1 MTPAKL
7 FFFYATC
14 LFRVSRAS
22 DLVLAVATYS
32 KHHFMLNV
40 SRNTWRKGL
49 FTIVSTES
57 EGVEHVLEEQAHANE
72 LWVAGPDGTGY
83 GWETKGGNKAE
94 QRCTGVLRV
103 ANATAG
109 LYNWILGGDDDV
121 VWLLDNVKQLVLRLD
136 ANKPYFITDGFL
148 NDVWTACALLHE
160 VSAPLRTGDCV
171 RAKATQPCTRAE
183 LERPDVCRSDL
194 LRGKQPGTW
203 TAGGVQMGAYGNA
216 GYIVSR
222 ALMRSISLED
232 WMACEQCNTSRFNCM
247 YGADFRIGECF
258 LAFGANG
265 AGIGPTLP
273 TLDGIRVFGH
283 DLLQLQGLAEGV
295 VASGN
300 CDASCIAVLNTVVS
314 VSISEHAMSRQDYEA
329 KLRHFHDVYKR
340 AKLVLQRTIKRRVP
354 NLAPGVSPFSFDVAT
369 DPFLLSTVEPTPG
382 ERLLPAPFMSN
393 YRECMR
399 DPLNSAT
406 RHLRYGPFPP
416 LQRGFTVPGFK
427 RGDFPIIHVSK
438 LPRTEHARP
447 AMPSRFLPEPGAF
460 KAMLASLNRS
470 QPLFLHAFARD
481 VWQHGE
487 SEYHAGF
494 TPMVINWMGH
504 AAHVGL
510 ANHVLFVSQTAKDCA
525 EVSLFAPCIVNSP
538 LLAHPW
544 PNMHAFAANF
554 RWIYAYLLLQAGY
567 DTVSLD
573 TDALLLRNPV
583 PFLERGREVA
593 GISDATLAPNGT
605 ADCGETSHP
614 CQNTGFTYLR
624 STPRVLEAVA
634 NMTLS
639 FDGGFEQDVWS
650 SIHALGLATQG
661 AYELLPLT
669 GSDVFANWEDVVSG
683 MLDKNKMSFNLTL
696 LHLGKAGNGNKK
708 EFQFRCMQLW
718 FDESN
723 LEVD

>member
-1 MTPAKL
+1 MSL
-7 FFFYATC
+7 FILCVTS
-14 LFRVSRAS
+14 LIRLTRAS

-40 SRNTWRKGL
+40 SRDTWRKGL
-49 FTIVSTES
+49 FTVVSTES
-57 EGVEHVLEEQAHANE
+57 DTPERILEEQPYANE
-72 LWVAGPDGTGY
+72 VWVAGPDGTGY

-148 NDVWTACALLHE
+148 NDVWTACALSHE
-160 VSAPLRTGDCV
+160 ATAPLHSGNCV

-183 LERPDVCRSDL
+183 LERPDVCRSEL
-194 LRGKQPGTW
+194 LRGKHPGTW
-203 TAGGVQMGAYGNA
+203 TVGGVLVGAYGNA

-222 ALMRSISLED
+222 ALMRSISPED
-232 WMACEQCNTSRFNCM
+232 WMACEQCNTSRYTCM
-247 YGADFRIGECF
+247 HGADFRIGECF

-273 TLDGIRVFGH
+273 TLEGTRVFGH
-283 DLLQLQGLAEGV
+283 DLLQVQQMAESV
-295 VASGN
+295 IASSV
-300 CDASCIAVLNTVVS
+300 CDANCNAVLNTVVS
-314 VSISEHAMSRQDYEA
+314 VSISEHGVSRQDYEGTV
-329 KLRHFHDVYKR
+329 RRFYDVYKR
-340 AKLVLQRTIKRRVP
+340 AKLILQRNTKRRIP
-354 NLAPGVSPFSFDVAT
+354 ILPAGLSPVSFDLAT
-369 DPFLLSTVEPTPG
+369 DPFLLSTVEPMPG
-382 ERLLPAPFMSN
+382 ERLLPEPFMAN
-393 YRECMR
+393 YEECMR
-399 DPLNSAT
+399 DPLNTAT
-406 RHLRYGPFPP
+406 RHRRYGPFPP

-427 RGDFPIIHVSK
+427 RGDFPIIHIAK
-438 LPRTEHARP
+438 LPRIQHAWP
-447 AMPSRFLPEPGAF
+447 AMPSRSLPEPGAF
-460 KAMLASLNRS
+460 KAMMVSLNRS
-470 QPLFLHAFARD
+470 RPVFMHAFARD
-481 VWQHGE
+481 VRQHDE

-510 ANHVLFVSQTAKDCA
+510 AEHVLFISQTAKDCA
-525 EVSLFAPCIVNSP
+525 EVSLFAPCIVHSP

-544 PNMHAFAANF
+544 PNMHASPANF
-554 RWIYAYLLLQAGY
+554 RWIYAYLLLQAGF

-573 TDALLLRNPV
+573 ADALLLRNPV
-583 PFLERGREVA
+583 SFLERGKDVA
-593 GISDATLAPNGT
+593 GITDAYLTSNGT
-605 ADCGETSHP
+605 AECGEVSYP
-614 CQNTGFTYLR
+614 CQSTGFTYMRATLQ
-624 STPRVLEAVA
+624 VLEAVA

-639 FDGGFEQDVWS
+639 YDGGFEQGVWNAIYAPRLIS
-650 SIHALGLATQG
+650 QG
-661 AYELLPLT
+661 VYELLPLT

-683 MLDKNKMSFNLTL
+683 MVSRNKLSFNLTL

-723 LEVD
+723 VDPD